1 MPEFLYETHAHTEEA
16 SKCSSISARKLVG
29 FYRDRG
35 VKGIC
40 ITDHFF
46 NGNSAVPT
54 NLSWAQRVDWLCMGY
69 EHAAE
74 EGARIGVDVFFGW
87 EYSLFGTD
95 FLTYGL
101 DKAWLL
107 RHPEVMELSVNDY
120 CALVRSEGGFIIHAH
135 PYREAWY
142 IDMIR
147 LLPRSVDGVE
157 VVNASRTDFENARAE
172 EYAANYGLLRIGG
185 SDNHIGAQ
193 PHLAGI
199 GLDRPLADI
208 QDMIA
213 AIRSGEAKVVSL

>member
-1 MPEFLYETHAHTEEA
+1 MPEFLYETHAHTEEG
-16 SKCSSISARKLVG
+16 SKCASISARDLVR

-46 NGNSAVPT
+46 NGNSAVPA
-54 NLSWAQRVDWLCMGY
+54 NLPWAEKVNLLCLGY

-74 EGARIGVDVFFGW
+74 EGARIGIDVFLGW

-107 RHPEVMELSVNDY
+107 RHPELLELSVNDY
-120 CALVRSEGGFIIHAH
+120 CALARKDGALIIHAH
-135 PYREAWY
+135 PFREAWY

-147 LLPRSVDGVE
+147 LVPRSVDGVE
-157 VVNASRTDFENARAE
+157 VVNANRTEFENARAE

-185 SDNHIGAQ
+185 SDNHTGPQ
-193 PHLAGI
+193 PQLAGI
-199 GLDRPLADI
+199 GVDRPLKDV

-213 AIRSGEAKVVSL
+213 AIRSGEATVASL